1 MEYRILGKTGLK
13 ISRMGFGGIPIQK
26 IDEEGTRKLL
36 HEMMEMGVNYID
48 SARGYTVSE
57 QYIGYGLEG
66 IRDKFVLATKSMSRT
81 KEAMAADIETSL
93 GNFRTDYIDLY
104 QVHNPSMEQLDQVIG
119 EGGALEALMEAKAAG
134 KIGHI
139 GLTAHS
145 TAVFERALGLDWVET
160 IMFPYNIVEQ
170 QGAELI
176 HKCAEKNIGFIDM
189 KPLAGGAIEDATLA
203 LRYVCS
209 NPDVTVVIPGMAEVR
224 ELEQN
229 LAACSNT
236 EPLADE
242 ELKAMDKVREQ
253 LGTDFCRR
261 CNYCAPCTVGINIP
275 SVFLFAGY
283 LQRYD
288 LADWAKDRYSTLKV
302 KASAC
307 IGCGKCE
314 PRCPYHLPICGIAG
328 FVIVSGASHT
338 ISTATA
344 GGRGFTAIIVA
355 WLSKFNT
362 FIMVAVSFG
371 IVFMDQGAVQ
381 IATQY
386 GLNENASD
394 VILGIILFF
403 LIGAEFFINYRVKR
417 AKK

>member
-1 MEYRILGKTGLK
+1 MEYRTLGKTGLK

-26 IDEEGTRKLL
+26 IDEEGTKKLL
-36 HEMMEMGVNYID
+36 HTMAEKGINYID

-57 QYIGYGLEG
+57 QYIGYGQEG

-145 TAVFERALGLDWVET
+145 TAVFERALELDWVET

-176 HKCAEKNIGFIDM
+176 HKCSEKNIGFIDM

-209 NPDVTVVIPGMAEVR
+209 NPDVTVVIPGMAELH
-224 ELEQN
+224 ELDEN
-229 LAACSNT
+229 MVACSNT
-236 EPLADE
+236 EPLTEE
-242 ELKAMDKVREQ
+242 ELAKMDKVREQ

-288 LADWAKDRYSTLKV
+288 LADWAKERYSTLKV

-314 PRCPYHLPICGIAG
+314 PRCPYHLPIREKMKVCARDMG
-328 FVIVSGASHT
+328 
-338 ISTATA
+338 
-344 GGRGFTAIIVA
+344 
-355 WLSKFNT
+355 
-362 FIMVAVSFG
+362 
-371 IVFMDQGAVQ
+371 
-381 IATQY
+381 
-386 GLNENASD
+386 E
-394 VILGIILFF
+394 
-403 LIGAEFFINYRVKR
+403 
-417 AKK
+417 